1 MSITGSLEQVQ
12 YPENQTVISK
22 IQIVPRKYGF
32 NDTVRRSDTA

>member
-1 MSITGSLEQVQ
+1 MSTTGSPEELQ

-32 NDTVRRSDTA
+32 DDTVRRSDTA